1 MCGWVSRPASA
12 APATKALCFMRS
24 SCGSASR
31 SNRNT
36 LIATSR
42 PPNGSRARYTE
53 LVAPLPI
60 SRRSGYFPSCSCSS
74 NFTSAYRG
82 AEERRDLLQQL
93 GLLVG
98 LAEEGVDAER
108 RGLAAVLLRGTRRDH
123 DDRDVARARV
133 AAHVARK
140 VEAVHARHLDIHQ
153 HDRRQRFAHVLERLE
168 AV

>member
-1 MCGWVSRPASA
+1 
-12 APATKALCFMRS
+12 MRS

-31 SNRNT
+31 SKRNT

-74 NFTSAYRG
+74 HFTSAYRV

-98 LAEEGVDAER
+98 LAEGGLCPER
-108 RGLAAVLLRGTRRDH
+108 CGLGAVLLRGPRRD
-123 DDRDVARARV
+123 DD
-133 AAHVARK
+133 
-140 VEAVHARHLDIHQ
+140 
-153 HDRRQRFAHVLERLE
+153 
-168 AV
+168 

>member
-1 MCGWVSRPASA
+1 
-12 APATKALCFMRS
+12 MRS

-42 PPNGSRARYTE
+42 PLNGSRARYTE

-74 NFTSAYRG
+74 NFTSVDRG
-82 AEERRDLLQQL
+82 AEERCDLQQQL
-93 GLLVG
+93 GLLVR

-108 RGLAAVLLRGTRRDH
+108 GRLAAVLLGGPRRDH
-123 DDRDVARARV
+123 DDRDGARARI
-133 AAHVARK
+133 AADVARE
-140 VEAVHARHLDIHQ
+140 VEAVHARHLDV
-153 HDRRQRFAHVLERLE
+153 D
-168 AV
+168 